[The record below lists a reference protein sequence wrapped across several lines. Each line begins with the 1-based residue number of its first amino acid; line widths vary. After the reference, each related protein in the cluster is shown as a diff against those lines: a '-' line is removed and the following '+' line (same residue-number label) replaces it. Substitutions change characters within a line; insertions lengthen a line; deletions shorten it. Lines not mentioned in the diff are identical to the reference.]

1 MLPQTDF
8 AERRRRFLEAAGS
21 GAAIFASTPVA
32 VRNNDVEHD
41 YRQDSDLY
49 YLTGFDEP
57 EAVLVLTSEHPD
69 HRVVLFVRPRDKD
82 RETWD
87 GPRAGLEGAKADFG
101 ADAAYPIADLAK
113 HLPEYLKDVSRLHY
127 RLGVDRAFDNCV
139 LDAIAEVKRKARTG
153 VSAPR
158 EIVDSGVIVHEMRM
172 RKSAA
177 EIDVM
182 CKAAAITAEAHAAA
196 MQIARPGRYEYEV
209 EAELMRVFRARGA
222 ERPAYGSI
230 VGSGPNATILHHRR
244 NDRQIRP
251 GELLLIDAGAEFG
264 YYACDVTRTFPVSGS
279 FSEAQRTLYQ
289 IVLDA
294 QLAAIQAVRPGVT
307 LPYVHAAA
315 VEVLAEGL
323 VQLGIIEGPAS
334 EAIENETYK
343 PYYMHR
349 TSHWLGMDVH
359 DVGDYHVHRRPRLLE
374 PGFVLTVEPGLYIAA
389 GSPCD
394 AKWHGIG
401 IRIEDDVL
409 VTDVGHRVLTDTIPK
424 SVEDLE
430 RILGARSPLSLTAAT
445 HLTIDHGAFER
456 DSRAIT
462 GAVR

>member
-1 MLPQTDF
+1 MVPKSEF

-21 GAAIFASTPVA
+21 GVAIFASTPIA
-32 VRNNDVEHD
+32 LRNNDVEHE

-57 EAVLVLTSEHPD
+57 ESVLLLTTEHSE

-87 GPRAGLEGAKADFG
+87 GPRAGIDGAKEDFG
-101 ADAAYPIADLAK
+101 ADAAFPISELEK
-113 HLPEYLKDVSRLHY
+113 KLPEYLKDVYRVHY
-127 RLGVDRAFDNCV
+127 RIGADRAFDPIV

-158 EIVDSGVIVHEMRM
+158 EIVDPTVILHEMRL

-177 EIDVM
+177 ELEVM
-182 CKAAAITAEAHAAA
+182 AKAAAITAEAHAAA
-196 MQIARPGRYEYEV
+196 MQLARPGRHEYEV
-209 EAELMRVFRARGA
+209 EAEILRVFRKRGA
-222 ERPAYGSI
+222 ARPAYGSI

-244 NDRQIRP
+244 NDRQMQP
-251 GELLLIDAGAEFG
+251 GDLLLIDAGAEYG

-279 FSEAQRTLYQ
+279 FSEPQRALYQ
-289 IVLDA
+289 VVLDA
-294 QLAAIQAVRPGVT
+294 QKAAIEAVRPGVT
-307 LPYVHAAA
+307 VPAVHAAA
-315 VEVLAEGL
+315 VEVLTQGL
-323 VQLGIIEGPAS
+323 CDLGIVEGPAS
-334 EAIENETYK
+334 KAVETESYK

-359 DVGDYHVHRRPRLLE
+359 DVGDYHVQRRPRLLE
-374 PGFVLTVEPGLYIAA
+374 AGFVLTVEPGLYIAA

-394 AKWHGIG
+394 PKWHGIG

-409 VTDVGHRVLTDTIPK
+409 VTETGHRVLTEAIPK
-424 SVEDLE
+424 SVADLE
-430 RILGARSPLSLTAAT
+430 TILGARPHGREAA
-445 HLTIDHGAFER
+445 E
-456 DSRAIT
+456 
-462 GAVR
+462 

>member
-1 MLPQTDF
+1 MVPMSEF
-8 AERRRRFLEAAGS
+8 ADRRRRFMEAAGS
-21 GAAIFASTPVA
+21 GVAIFASTPVA
-32 VRNNDVEHD
+32 LRNNDVEHD

-57 EAVLVLTSEHPD
+57 ESVLLLTSEHPE
-69 HRVVLFVRPRDKD
+69 HRVVLFVRPRDKA

-87 GPRAGLEGAKADFG
+87 GPRAGIDGAKADFG
-101 ADAAYPIADLAK
+101 ADAAYPISELAK
-113 HLPEYLKDVSRLHY
+113 QLPEYLKDVHRVHY
-127 RLGVDRAFDNCV
+127 RIGADRAFDPIV

-158 EIVDSGVIVHEMRM
+158 EIVDPTVIVHEMRL

-177 EIDVM
+177 EIEIM
-182 CKAAAITAEAHAAA
+182 LKAAAITAEAHAAA
-196 MQIARPGRYEYEV
+196 MQLARPNRYEYEV
-209 EAELMRVFRARGA
+209 EAEILRVFRKRGA

-244 NDRQIRP
+244 NDRQMQA
-251 GELLLIDAGAEFG
+251 GDLLLIDAGAEYG

-279 FSEAQRTLYQ
+279 FSEPQRVLYQ

-294 QLAAIQAVRPGVT
+294 QKAAIEAVRSGVT
-307 LPYVHAAA
+307 VPQVHAAA
-315 VEVLAEGL
+315 VEVLVQGL
-323 VQLGIIEGPAS
+323 VDLGIVEGPAS
-334 EAIENETYK
+334 KAIESESYK

-359 DVGDYHVHRRPRLLE
+359 DVGDYHVQRKPRLLE

-394 AKWHGIG
+394 PKWHGIG

-409 VTDVGHRVLTDTIPK
+409 VTETGHRVLTEAIPK
-424 SVEDLE
+424 SVADLE
-430 RILGARSPLSLTAAT
+430 EILGSRPVQSEAA
-445 HLTIDHGAFER
+445 E
-456 DSRAIT
+456 
-462 GAVR
+462 